1 MIGIALVDEKL
12 VVFPQIVTTC
22 YDKPANSAANGEYN
36 LGSRLHKRADRIA
49 IVYQPPNKTGVCK
62 LG

>member
-1 MIGIALVDEKL
+1 MIGIALVDEKM
-12 VVFPQIVTTC
+12 VVFPQIVTIC

-36 LGSRLHKRADRIA
+36 LGSRSHNRVDRIA
-49 IVYQPPNKTGVCK
+49 IVYRPPSKTLGCK